1 MIELVK
7 DFRQETDASLKEAK
21 AVVEMAT
28 EEEIA
33 NAQEYGVEEI
43 EHLLDLRRNP
53 DLWDRLGTMME
64 WSNQWW
70 VVGRAAKVLGVSE
83 LALRRHLRHSDSDYR
98 KFESDEGRR
107 WDKVGPRRS
116 VILELEAP
124 RQTAGTV
131 TSW

>member
-28 EEEIA
+28 EEEIS
-33 NAQEYGVEEI
+33 NAREYGVEEI
-43 EHLLDLRRNP
+43 EHLLDLHRNP

-64 WSNQWW
+64 RSNQWW
-70 VVGRAAKVLGVSE
+70 RVDYAAKVLGVSTR
-83 LALRRHLRHSDSDYR
+83 ALRRHLRHSDSDYR
-98 KFESDEGRR
+98 KFEADGGHR
-107 WDKVGPRRS
+107 DKVGPHRS
-116 VILELEAP
+116 VIQELEAP
-124 RQTAGTV
+124 RQSAGTV

>member
-1 MIELVK
+1 MTVLMK
-7 DFRQETDASLKEAK
+7 DFRQETDASLQEAK

-43 EHLLDLRRNP
+43 EHLLDLHRNP

-64 WSNQWW
+64 RSGQWW
-70 VVGRAAKVLGVSE
+70 RIDYAAKVLGVSTH
-83 LALRRHLRHSDSDYR
+83 ALRRHLRHSGSDYR
-98 KFESDEGRR
+98 KFESEGAHR
-107 WDKVGPRRS
+107 DKVGPRRS
-116 VILELEAP
+116 VVLELEAP
-124 RQTAGTV
+124 RQSAGTV